1 MKGREFKRVWGFPW
15 DFAYLLQ
22 IEQRKLREM
31 AAYFKKHKR
40 TVGWEFQV
48 RDCELC
54 AKLIDIILERD
65 AYYMSW
71 LNANYGKKACVIRAT
86 QNPDYDIPF
95 PKHVNI
101 RNSQRFLPN
110 VDFNENP
117 KLIEHLKVSLR
128 QTKALYVYN
137 KIRSYRMFHWWD

>member
-22 IEQRKLREM
+22 IEQRKLKEM

-54 AKLIDIILERD
+54 VKLIDIILERD
-65 AYYMSW
+65 VYYMSW
-71 LNANYGKKACVIRAT
+71 LNANYGNEGLYNTNFEK
-86 QNPDYDIPF
+86 F
-95 PKHVNI
+95 PKYINLRNYRRFMPMLDLETVNPTM
-101 RNSQRFLPN
+101 L
-110 VDFNENP
+110 
-117 KLIEHLKVSLR
+117 EHLKISIR
-128 QTKALYVYN
+128 QQKAMYLYN
-137 KIRSYRMFHWWD
+137 KIRAYNMFHWWD